1 MNKIKLDN
9 LIFILFSIFPIT
21 IIVGPVASFLNVI
34 FISIFSITFIVTLKE
49 YNFIKSQSI
58 IFLIILFFYL
68 LFNTLI
74 SIDYNYSILRNFGF
88 LRFIFLFV
96 AINFLFIKIKNIDF
110 AFKLWLST
118 IILIICDSFIE
129 FKFGTNILGYG
140 QDLYSDRIVSF
151 FKDEPIVAAFLNGF
165 FFIVIGYLFDSEILK
180 KNYKYVICF
189 ILIILFLFC
198 VTITGERS
206 NTIKALFGLLIFFL
220 LNKKF
225 SFLNK
230 FLIFLSSFVIF
241 VFIVI
246 NSDYL
251 KYRYFELIINPLTNY
266 EDSKKFL
273 NENKYIKHYKSGYS
287 VFKNY
292 PYFGVGNKNY
302 RIETRDHQFTKKNY
316 IPDTHPHQIYFEF
329 LSEHGLFGTFILLF
343 IFLFLIF
350 KKLKICLSSKNSLQL
365 GAFSY
370 LMTCFLPFVPSG
382 SFFSDFNITLFFLNF
397 SIFYACNPN
406 SNIFKNKA

>member
-1 MNKIKLDN
+1 M
-9 LIFILFSIFPIT
+9 
-21 IIVGPVASFLNVI
+21 
-34 FISIFSITFIVTLKE
+34 
-49 YNFIKSQSI
+49 
-58 IFLIILFFYL
+58 
-68 LFNTLI
+68 
-74 SIDYNYSILRNFGF
+74 
-88 LRFIFLFV
+88 

-180 KNYKYVICF
+180 KNYKYAICF
-189 ILIILFLFC
+189 ILIILFLVC

-292 PYFGVGNKNY
+292 P
-302 RIETRDHQFTKKNY
+302 
-316 IPDTHPHQIYFEF
+316 
-329 LSEHGLFGTFILLF
+329 
-343 IFLFLIF
+343 
-350 KKLKICLSSKNSLQL
+350 
-365 GAFSY
+365 
-370 LMTCFLPFVPSG
+370 
-382 SFFSDFNITLFFLNF
+382 
-397 SIFYACNPN
+397 
-406 SNIFKNKA
+406 